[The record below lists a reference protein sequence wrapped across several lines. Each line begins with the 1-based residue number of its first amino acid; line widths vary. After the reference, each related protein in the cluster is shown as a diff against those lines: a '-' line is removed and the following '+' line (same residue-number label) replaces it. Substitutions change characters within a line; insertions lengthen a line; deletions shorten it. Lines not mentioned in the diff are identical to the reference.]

1 MRLKLLILALTLAQ
15 AATATAI
22 IPEPVS
28 YRQCTGE
35 FTIDTATR
43 ITFSPEFDR
52 LAGYLA
58 EYLPLCTEQATTDN
72 HKDGIMLLLDSSLE
86 GEAYRL
92 SVGEQGIVVEAGT
105 YAGAFNGVETLL
117 QLLPATVYSQME
129 LPVTIGCC
137 LIDDAPQYDYRG
149 FMLDVCRTW
158 IDKDKVKH
166 YISILAHHKINK
178 LHIHLSDDEAWRIEI
193 KSHPELAE
201 VGGFRGGDSP
211 VWPRY
216 GKWNERYGGYFT
228 QDDMREIIDYAATR
242 NIEIIPEIDLP
253 GHSLCLAT
261 MHPEVLCDYTPDLSA
276 SLGYDT
282 RSALC
287 ATKESNYKL
296 IDNILTELCALFP
309 SEYIHV
315 GGDEV
320 EMTQWK
326 RCPSCRRFMQEHG
339 MNDPHELEAYFMSR
353 VENILRANGKR
364 AAVWNEAVNGG
375 QLDAATHVYGW
386 ESVDACR
393 KATAAGY
400 ATVVMPGAY
409 FYFDMKQS
417 PREPGHDWAAIFDC
431 SKVYSF
437 SATEAGFSAEQRSNI
452 LGFEATFFS
461 EAYASRTPEN
471 TEYIEYQ
478 TFPRIC
484 ALAEIAWRNDTR
496 DWNAFYERLRRH
508 YRRLA
513 AMNIHFRL
521 FPPKVTYANGVL
533 SATVDDNSTI
543 YYRREPL
550 EEYIRYT
557 APIATDR
564 PAEYS
569 FVSRYF
575 TATSP
580 EAGVEA
586 HFKTITPAFT
596 LTSSMPESATFSFE
610 KAQNYGRLARTS
622 RVADAGDWVM
632 FTFDKPVVCRRMKVA
647 TGNFQLPRFI
657 FENGY
662 VEISYDGATFHRAGD
677 LTAGAYTIEYP
688 SRPIK
693 AVRITCTSRGN
704 GAAFV
709 SIQPPTIYPRL
720 GK

>member
-1 MRLKLLILALTLAQ
+1 MLLAAVTLAL
-15 AATATAI
+15 ATTSSSAM
-22 IPEPVS
+22 IPQPAS
-28 YRQCTGE
+28 FRQCDGK
-35 FTIDTATR
+35 FIIDGTTR
-43 ITFSPEFDR
+43 IVSTPEFDR
-52 LAGYLA
+52 LAGYLS
-58 EYLPLCTEQATTDN
+58 EHLPLRSERAA
-72 HKDGIMLLLDSSLE
+72 DGNVGGNIALLSDDTLV

-92 SVGEQGIVVEAGT
+92 SVGSEGIIISAGT

-117 QLLPATVYSQME
+117 QLLPAAVYSQIE
-129 LPVTIGCC
+129 LPVEVACC
-137 LIDDAPQYDYRG
+137 HIEDAPQYDYRG

-201 VGGFRGGDSP
+201 TGGFRGGDSP
-211 VWPRY
+211 IWPRY

-242 NIEIIPEIDLP
+242 NIEIIPEIDIP

-287 ATKESNYKL
+287 ATKESNYEL
-296 IDNILTELCALFP
+296 IEDILTELCALFP
-309 SEYIHV
+309 SEYIHI

-320 EMTQWK
+320 EMTQWRK
-326 RCPSCRRFMQEHG
+326 CPSCSRFMQEQG
-339 MNDPHELEAYFMSR
+339 MEDPHELEAYFISR
-353 VENILRANGKR
+353 VERILAANGKR
-364 AAVWNEAVNGG
+364 AAVWNEAVNSGG
-375 QLDAATHVYGW
+375 LDAATHVYGW

-400 ATVVMPGAY
+400 PTVVMPGAY

-417 PREPGHDWAAIFDC
+417 PREPGHDWADIFDC

-437 SATEAGFSAEQRSNI
+437 SAAAAGFSAEQRKNI

-461 EAYASRTPEN
+461 EAYASRSPEN

-484 ALAEIAWRNDTR
+484 ALAEIAWCSDAR
-496 DWNAFYERLRRH
+496 DRDAFFERLHRH
-508 YRRLA
+508 YPRLA

-521 FPPKVTYANGVL
+521 FPPTVTYADGIL

-543 YYRREPL
+543 YYSREPL

-580 EAGVEA
+580 EAGVDG
-586 HFKTITPAFT
+586 HFKTITPAFVI
-596 LTSSMPESATFSFE
+596 TSSMPESSSFSFE
-610 KAQNYGRLARTS
+610 KAQNYGRLARTA

-632 FTFDKPVVCRRMKVA
+632 FTFEKPVACRRMKVA

-657 FENGY
+657 FENGF
-662 VEISYDGATFHRAGD
+662 VELSYDGTTFHRAGE

-688 SRPIK
+688 SLPIK

-709 SIQPPTIYPRL
+709 SIQPPTIYPLLDR
-720 GK
+720 

>member
-1 MRLKLLILALTLAQ
+1 MRLKLLLFLTLI
-15 AATATAI
+15 TAHASTASHI
-22 IPEPVS
+22 IPQPAA
-28 YRQCTGE
+28 YRSCQGK
-35 FTIDTATR
+35 FTIDQNTR
-43 ITFSPEFDR
+43 ITCSAEFGR
-52 LAGYLA
+52 LAHYLA
-58 EYLPLCTEQATTDN
+58 EYLPLSIEQSTDDDN
-72 HKDGIMLLLDSSLE
+72 GCIALRLDRSLD

-92 SVGEQGIVVEAGT
+92 NVSGHGIIISAGT
-105 YAGAFNGVETLL
+105 YAGAFNGTETLL
-117 QLLPATVYSQME
+117 QLLPAAVYSNID
-129 LPVTIGCC
+129 LPTEIECC
-137 LIDDAPQYDYRG
+137 QIEDSPLYDYRG

-178 LHIHLSDDEAWRIEI
+178 LHLHLSDDEAWRIEI

-211 VWPRY
+211 IWPRY

-228 QDDMREIIDYAATR
+228 QEDMREIIEFAAIR

-276 SLGYDT
+276 SFGYDT

-287 ATKESNYKL
+287 ATKESNYRL
-296 IDNILTELCALFP
+296 IDDILSELCSLFP
-309 SEYIHV
+309 SEYIHI

-320 EMTQWK
+320 EMTQW
-326 RCPSCRRFMQEHG
+326 RQCPSCRRFMQQQG
-339 MNDPHELEAYFMSR
+339 MNDPHELEVYFMSR
-353 VENILRANGKR
+353 VDSMLRSKGKR

-375 QLDAATHVYGW
+375 KLDATTHVYGW
-386 ESVDACR
+386 ESIDACR

-400 ATVVMPGAY
+400 STVVMPGAY

-431 SKVYSF
+431 RKVYSF
-437 SATEAGFSAEQRSNI
+437 SADDAGFSPEQQNNI
-452 LGFEATFFS
+452 LGLEATFFS
-461 EAYASRTPEN
+461 EAYVSRTPET

-478 TFPRIC
+478 TFPRVC
-484 ALAEIAWRNDTR
+484 ALAETAWSSAPK
-496 DWNAFYERLRRH
+496 DWDAFYDRLRRH
-508 YRRLA
+508 YRRMV

-521 FPPKVTYANGVL
+521 FPPTVKYADGTL

-550 EEYIRYT
+550 DEYIRYT
-557 APIATDR
+557 APIVTDR
-564 PAEYS
+564 PSEYS
-569 FVSRYF
+569 FISRYF

-580 EAGVEA
+580 EAGIDR
-586 HFKTITPAFT
+586 HFKTSTPAFT
-596 LTSSMPESATFSFE
+596 ITSSMPESPAFSFE

-622 RVADAGDWVM
+622 RVADAGDWVQ
-632 FTFDKPVVCRRMKVA
+632 FTFAKPVACRRMKVA

-662 VEISYDGATFHRAGD
+662 VEISYDGSTFHRAGE

-688 SRPIK
+688 ARPIK

-709 SIQPPTIYPRL
+709 SIQPPTIYPL
-720 GK
+720 LE

>member
-1 MRLKLLILALTLAQ
+1 MRLKLLLLTLIAAQ
-15 AATATAI
+15 AATARPI
-22 IPEPVS
+22 IPQPAA
-28 YRQCTGE
+28 YRHCDGK
-35 FTIDTATR
+35 FTINDSTR
-43 ITFSPEFDR
+43 ITCPPELER
-52 LAGYLA
+52 LAVYLTD
-58 EYLPLCTEQATTDN
+58 YLPLGIEPCDN
-72 HKDGIMLLLDSSLE
+72 TASGSIALRIDPAIA

-92 SVGEQGIVVEAGT
+92 NVSEQSIVISAGT

-117 QLLPATVYSQME
+117 QLLPETVYSQAVRPME
-129 LPVTIGCC
+129 IGCC
-137 LIDDAPQYDYRG
+137 SIDDAPRYSYRG

-166 YISILAHHKINK
+166 YITILAHHKINK

-201 VGGFRGGDSP
+201 IGGFRGGDSP
-211 VWPRY
+211 IWPRY

-228 QDDMREIIDYAATR
+228 QEDMREIIEFAAIR

-261 MHPEVLCDYTPDLSA
+261 MHPEVLCDYKPDLSA

-287 ATKESNYKL
+287 ATKESNYRL
-296 IDNILTELCALFP
+296 IEDILGELCDLFP

-326 RCPSCRRFMQEHG
+326 SCPSCRRFMQEQG
-339 MNDPHELEAYFMSR
+339 MDDPHELEAYFMSR
-353 VENILRANGKR
+353 VEKMLRSKGKH

-386 ESVDACR
+386 ESIDACR

-400 ATVVMPGAY
+400 STVVMPGAY

-431 SKVYSF
+431 RKVYSF
-437 SATEAGFSAEQRSNI
+437 SVDDAGFSPEQQSNI
-452 LGFEATFFS
+452 SGFEATFFS

-484 ALAEIAWRNDTR
+484 ALAEIAWSATPK
-496 DWNAFYERLRRH
+496 DWDAFYDRLRRH
-508 YRRLA
+508 YRRMT

-521 FPPKVTYANGVL
+521 FPPVVTYADGVL
-533 SATVDDNSTI
+533 TAEVDDNSTI

-550 EEYIRYT
+550 DEYIRYT
-557 APIATDR
+557 APIATDS

-580 EAGVEA
+580 EAGTEA
-586 HFKTITPAFT
+586 HFKTITPSFVI
-596 LTSSMPESATFSFE
+596 TSSMPESETFSFA
-610 KAQNYGRLARTS
+610 KAQNYGRLARTA
-622 RVADAGDWVM
+622 RAADVGDWVQ
-632 FTFDKPVVCRRMKVA
+632 FTFDKPVACRRMKVA

-662 VEISYDGATFHRAGD
+662 VEISHDGSTFHRAGD

-688 SRPIK
+688 ARPIK

-709 SIQPPTIYPRL
+709 SIQPPTIYPL
-720 GK
+720 LTK

>member
-1 MRLKLLILALTLAQ
+1 MRLKLLIMSLTLAH
-15 AATATAI
+15 AAAASPI
-22 IPEPVS
+22 IPQPAA
-28 YRQCTGE
+28 YRPCDGK
-35 FTIDTATR
+35 FTIEASTR
-43 ITFSPEFDR
+43 IACPPELDR
-52 LAGYLA
+52 LASYLA
-58 EYLPLCTEQATTDN
+58 EYLPL
-72 HKDGIMLLLDSSLE
+72 GIERSTAGDKSGIVLRLDETLD
-86 GEAYRL
+86 GEAYSL
-92 SVGEQGIVVEAGT
+92 SVAEEGIVVSGGT

-117 QLLPATVYSQME
+117 QLLPAEVYSRIE
-129 LPVTIGCC
+129 LPVDVACC
-137 LIDDAPQYDYRG
+137 RIDDAPQYAYRG

-166 YISILAHHKINK
+166 YITIIAHHKINK

-201 VGGFRGGDSP
+201 IGGFRGGDSP
-211 VWPRY
+211 IWPRY

-228 QDDMREIIDYAATR
+228 QEDMREIIEFAAVR

-261 MHPEVLCDYTPDLSA
+261 MHPEVLCDYKPDLSA

-287 ATKESNYKL
+287 ATKESNYEL
-296 IDNILTELCALFP
+296 IGDILTELCALFP

-326 RCPSCRRFMQEHG
+326 RCPSCRRFMQEQG

-353 VENILRANGKR
+353 VERILAANGKR
-364 AAVWNEAVNGG
+364 AAVWNEAVDGG
-375 QLDAATHVYGW
+375 QLDAATRVYGW

-393 KATAAGY
+393 KTTAAGY
-400 ATVVMPGAY
+400 PTVVMPGAY

-437 SATEAGFSAEQRSNI
+437 PAAEAGFTAEQRSNI
-452 LGFEATFFS
+452 IGFEGTFFS
-461 EAYASRTPEN
+461 EAYASRTPET

-484 ALAEIAWRNDTR
+484 ALAEAAWGSDGR
-496 DWNAFYERLRRH
+496 DWNGFYERLRRH
-508 YRRLA
+508 YRRMV

-521 FPPKVTYANGVL
+521 FPPQVTYADGML
-533 SATVDDNSTI
+533 TAEVDDNSTI

-569 FVSRYF
+569 FISRYF

-580 EAGVEA
+580 EAGVDA

-596 LTSSMPESATFSFE
+596 LTSSMPESPSFPFD

-622 RVADAGDWVM
+622 RAADTGDWVQ
-632 FTFDKPVVCRRMKVA
+632 FTFDKPVACRRMKVA

-662 VEISYDGATFHRAGD
+662 VEVSCDGETFSRAGE

-693 AVRITCTSRGN
+693 AVRITCTSPGN

-709 SIQPPTIYPRL
+709 SIQPPTIYPL
-720 GK
+720 LDK